1 MFGGDGSTILQ
12 YYMTKFKQKRKE
24 RPAVQAKNPG
34 ESNYE
39 ASSSTESG
47 YREFAADSFERRKEI
62 IDKVHDIYSSI
73 FEDIMTPD
81 VVFDDNEG
89 LVSLQILAGN

>member
-1 MFGGDGSTILQ
+1 
-12 YYMTKFKQKRKE
+12 MTKFKQKRKE
-24 RPAVQAKNPG
+24 RPSVQAKSDG
-34 ESNYE
+34 ESEYK

-47 YREFAADSFERRKEI
+47 YREFVDGSFGRRKEI
-62 IDKVHDIYSSI
+62 IDSVHDIYNGI
-73 FEDIMTPD
+73 FKGIMTPE